1 MAEYKSNY
9 TGQQIDN
16 AISKINDYPDSST
29 ITDLLIKTT
38 FYKHSI
44 ELLGGTELVVI
55 VNDRYEFHEE
65 YDTIEQ
71 AIKSLINR
79 GRIVTSI
86 SGLTN
91 VVVPT
96 LESAYTTQAAIVG
109 YAFVGSNMYLQCV
122 EGETNNIILATTESG
137 ISFDTV
143 SVVRQ

>member
-44 ELLGGTELVVI
+44 ELLDGTELVVI

-86 SGLTN
+86 SGLTS
-91 VVVPT
+91 VVVT
-96 LESAYTTQAAIVG
+96 TVESEYTTLAAIVG

-122 EGETNNIILATTESG
+122 AGETNNIILATTESG
-137 ISFDTV
+137 IFSDTV